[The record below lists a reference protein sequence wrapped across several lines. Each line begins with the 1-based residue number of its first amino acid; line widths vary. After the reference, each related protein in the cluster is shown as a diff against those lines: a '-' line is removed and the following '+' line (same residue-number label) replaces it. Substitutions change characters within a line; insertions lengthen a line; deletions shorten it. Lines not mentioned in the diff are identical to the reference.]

1 MLAKKMLC
9 LSTHIST
16 ILTEFPVSSCIY
28 VADKLLAYG
37 KIELKVLKTYS
48 SSLKEEC
55 CKSINLLFLENFYTL
70 IHLFLRKTKC
80 IIIMFMNPCTK
91 IEIYVSG
98 VQAVG
103 WANMAIYQ
111 VKIYSILENPNP
123 LLP

>member
-1 MLAKKMLC
+1 
-9 LSTHIST
+9 
-16 ILTEFPVSSCIY
+16 
-28 VADKLLAYG
+28 
-37 KIELKVLKTYS
+37 
-48 SSLKEEC
+48 
-55 CKSINLLFLENFYTL
+55 
-70 IHLFLRKTKC
+70 
-80 IIIMFMNPCTK
+80 MNPCTK